1 MDGPRAVGG
10 AAGVGCTTEIH
21 PGTVLGRTMSDTDDV
36 RHRRCPT
43 PTMSDTGAFTP
54 SAPRPHG
61 DRRLPLLDRALAKG

>member
-1 MDGPRAVGG
+1 MDGSRAVGG

-36 RHRRCPT
+36 LHP
-43 PTMSDTGAFTP
+43 GAFTP
-54 SAPRPHG
+54 SAPRRHG